1 MTTEQKVVKQNYWN
15 VLNNWSL
22 PHVNHSLLEV
32 NKVKDVDNC
41 KKNTNC
47 YRSSFILPKESSTH
61 LTIEWRIHGC
71 THTNARRTEQL
82 SPDCA
87 ISVTY
92 KIPKQ
97 VIRINCSEQM
107 NHSPFI
113 IRLHKLF
120 DCTVAYCLPNAVNVY
135 YFVMKWCEANT
146 NCNTTEFDD
155 CRKLARVSCVCRSD
169 AMLHYL
175 LFSFCHSFGLQK

>member
-1 MTTEQKVVKQNYWN
+1 MTTEQKVVKQNFWN

-41 KKNTNC
+41 KKTQTIIF
-47 YRSSFILPKESSTH
+47 YHSLPKESSTH
-61 LTIEWRIHGC
+61 LTIEWRIHDC
-71 THTNARRTEQL
+71 IHTHARRTGQL

-92 KIPKQ
+92 KILKQ

-107 NHSPFI
+107 NHSPFT

-135 YFVMKWCEANT
+135 YFVWMKWCEANT
-146 NCNTTEFDD
+146 NCNTTEVW
-155 CRKLARVSCVCRSD
+155 RLPKVGSCVVRVPVRCNVALPSV
-169 AMLHYL
+169 
-175 LFSFCHSFGLQK
+175 LFLSLIWA